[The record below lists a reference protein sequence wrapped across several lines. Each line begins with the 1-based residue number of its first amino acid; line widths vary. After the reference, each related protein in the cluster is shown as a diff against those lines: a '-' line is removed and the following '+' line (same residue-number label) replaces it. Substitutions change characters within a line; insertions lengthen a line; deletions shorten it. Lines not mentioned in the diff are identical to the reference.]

1 MGEGDATL
9 AVRLPAELLRHARSV
24 AESRD
29 ETLSQVVRRA
39 LRGYVASGP
48 RQLDLEDA
56 IRRQPVK
63 PKPSKKAAKPTRP
76 RRR

>member
-39 LRGYVASGP
+39 LRSYVASGP
-48 RQLDLEDA
+48 QQLDLEDA
-56 IRRQPVK
+56 IRRQQPAK
-63 PKPSKKAAKPTRP
+63 PTKKAAKPTKP